1 MYESDRII
9 LRCHPRTPSAAVRAI
24 GARVSRS
31 DGALAVAYTLEGD
44 LARIRVPEPRPPGFA
59 DDLWKHTCFE
69 MFVREDGAEA
79 YREFNFS
86 PSGEWAAY
94 AFERYREGM
103 RRCDGVDPRV
113 TLRMSASGLE
123 LDAVVPLV
131 AIRPGA
137 VLTIGLAAV
146 IEDTDGA
153 LSYWAPAHPAAKPD
167 FHNPDAFAI
176 ELGETGV
183 RPRFSRLGSDP
194 GL

>member
-1 MYESDRII
+1 M
-9 LRCHPRTPSAAVRAI
+9 
-24 GARVSRS
+24 
-31 DGALAVAYTLEGD
+31 LAVAYTLEGD

-69 MFVREDGAEA
+69 MFVREEGAEA

-113 TLRMSASGLE
+113 TVRTSAVGVE

-131 AIRPGA
+131 AISPGA
-137 VLTIGLAAV
+137 VLTVGLAAV
-146 IEDTDGA
+146 IEDVDGT
-153 LSYWAPAHPAAKPD
+153 LSYWALAHPAGKPD
-167 FHNPDAFAI
+167 FHIAEAFAI

-183 RPRFSRLGSDP
+183 RPRFPRLGSDP
-194 GL
+194 AL